1 MLLDMYLLAE
11 TTKFGLTEILALV
24 GFVYGI
30 LSVIVAITPNET
42 DNRWLKKF
50 QGLLV
55 KLNIIT
61 GLDLKRGV
69 KKYGPK

>member
-1 MLLDMYLLAE
+1 MFEMLAE
-11 TTKFGLTEILALV
+11 ATKFGVDEALSIV
-24 GFVYGI
+24 GAVYMVVA
-30 LSVIVAITPNET
+30 VIVAITPNET

-50 QGLLV
+50 QGLLGKV
-55 KLNIIT
+55 NFVT

>member
-1 MLLDMYLLAE
+1 MLVE
-11 TTKFGLTEILALV
+11 TTTKFGVDEVLSIIGA
-24 GFVYGI
+24 VYMVVA
-30 LSVIVAITPNET
+30 VIVAVTPNET

-50 QGLLV
+50 QGLLS